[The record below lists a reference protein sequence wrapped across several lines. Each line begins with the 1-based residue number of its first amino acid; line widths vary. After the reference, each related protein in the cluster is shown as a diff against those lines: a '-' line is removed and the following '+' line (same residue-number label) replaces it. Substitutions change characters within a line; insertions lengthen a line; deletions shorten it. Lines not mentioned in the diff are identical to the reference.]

1 MIDVYNVITNGIIT
15 KDNTVRIIDPLGY
28 FVVLIEE
35 EIVEVLVDDFGGSVP
50 SGLRKSKT
58 KKVKKLV
65 KRVKITVCG
74 LENEDKCYEEIITL
88 NNVNLSVS
96 QINFVNNE
104 IHLTINNEDLID
116 VVTILKVCDFK
127 IK

>member
-58 KKVKKLV
+58 KKVKKLI

-74 LENEDKCYEEIITL
+74 LENEDKCYEETITL
-88 NNVNLSVS
+88 NDVNLNVS

-104 IHLTINNEDLID
+104 IHLTISGENVVDEITTLTINEPK
-116 VVTILKVCDFK
+116 IL
-127 IK
+127 